1 MKTVKAWWKDI
12 PGYDGKYQASR
23 DGEIRRAYKSGCTR
37 QLKSFK
43 KKSKITRRRRF
54 INLTLPDGKR
64 KEVAV
69 AKIVAET
76 FIGKT
81 PPGMVLYHINGDVA
95 DNRVDNLGF
104 ISRSELGR
112 MTGAKSNKRK
122 AVFKINSAGEEVEVY
137 PSARSAAKDNHM
149 SYQAVVDRC
158 KGKIK
163 NPFKWYDY
171 TFRYEE

>member
-12 PGYDGKYQASR
+12 PGYGGKYQASR
-23 DGEIRRAYKSGCTR
+23 TGEIRHVYKSGCTR

-81 PPGMVLYHINGDVA
+81 PPDMVLYHINGDVA

-104 ISRSELGR
+104 ISRSELGK
-112 MTGAKSNKRK
+112 MTGAKSSKRK
-122 AVFKINSAGEEVEVY
+122 AVFKVNSIGEEIEVY
-137 PSARSAAKDNHM
+137 PSAREAAKHNYM
-149 SYQAVVDRC
+149 SYQTVINHC
-158 KGKIK
+158 QGKIK